1 MLHTGILTFWKFCPE
16 ITRVRVHPGDT
27 LTSLVSLRCFCAV
40 NHRGV
45 QTPWLALTQL
55 DLLFLPPS
63 HPAWPGVQGSKASFP
78 LTLPGAL
85 PWRLIY
91 SWKMNVCGH
100 VHQKEEQIFCFF
112 FFFFQAI
119 SCQSHSIPV
128 HVPEVQFWYRETQCT
143 VLHTLGNSL
152 CINYLSISALR
163 VPPLTVSE
171 LFTYSLSCFSLQY
184 IINSY

>member
-1 MLHTGILTFWKFCPE
+1 MLHTGILIFWKFCPE

-55 DLLFLPPS
+55 NLLFLPPS

-112 FFFFQAI
+112 FFFF
-119 SCQSHSIPV
+119 P
-128 HVPEVQFWYRETQCT
+128 
-143 VLHTLGNSL
+143 GNL
-152 CINYLSISALR
+152 LSITLHSCSCPWGAVLIQGNTMYCAPHPGEQLVHQLSLHLCTQSA
-163 VPPLTVSE
+163 S
-171 LFTYSLSCFSLQY
+171 TYSFRVVHIFFKLLLPAVHY
-184 IINSY
+184 

>member
-112 FFFFQAI
+112 FFFFSRQSLVNHTPFLFMSLRCSFDTGKHNVLCSTPWGTACASTI
-119 SCQSHSIPV
+119 SPSLHSECLHLQFQSCSHI
-128 HVPEVQFWYRETQCT
+128 
-143 VLHTLGNSL
+143 L
-152 CINYLSISALR
+152 
-163 VPPLTVSE
+163 
-171 LFTYSLSCFSLQY
+171 
-184 IINSY
+184 